1 MKKEGDGKLSATNRG
16 AKRVEADFYAT
27 PHSVIENFLSHHQ
40 LREGVILEPSAGNGN
55 FVNVIKNNGYNN
67 LIVANELRN
76 EEMTNLQQS
85 GANIITNFDYLTDD
99 FEIPNIHSAEVL
111 TVIGNPPFSLAK
123 EFLETTFQRFHNAE
137 VIMLLRLAFLESKK
151 RYNFWQQ
158 HPVNKLYILSE
169 RPSFTG
175 HGTDATAYAFFVW
188 DGTSKQEIKVI

>member
-1 MKKEGDGKLSATNRG
+1 MSATNRG

-27 PHSVIENFLSHHQ
+27 PLNVIENFLSHHQ

-55 FVNVIKNNGYNN
+55 FVNVIRNNGYND
-67 LIVANELRN
+67 LIVANELRV
-76 EEMTNLQQS
+76 EELDNLQQS
-85 GANIITNFDYLTDD
+85 GANIITNFDYLSDD
-99 FEIPNIHSAEVL
+99 FDIPNVHNEEVK

-123 EFLETTFQRFHNAE
+123 EFLETTFKRFPNAE

-151 RYNFWQQ
+151 RNSFWQEY
-158 HPVNKLYILSE
+158 PVNKLYVLSE

-188 DGTSKQEIKVI
+188 DVTETQEIKVI